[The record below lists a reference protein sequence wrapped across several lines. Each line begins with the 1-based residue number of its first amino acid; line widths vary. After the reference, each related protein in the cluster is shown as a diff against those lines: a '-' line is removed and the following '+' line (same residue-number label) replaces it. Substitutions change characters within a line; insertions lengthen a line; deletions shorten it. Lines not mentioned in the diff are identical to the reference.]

1 MTVQKQIVASPTRA
15 ARAAQYVRMS
25 TEHQRYSTE
34 NQSEIIRR
42 YAETRGIEIV
52 RTYADDGKTGLN
64 LEGRKGLRALLR
76 DIEAGQNDFS
86 SVLVYDV
93 SRWGR
98 FQDADESAY
107 YEFVCR
113 RANVSVHYCA
123 EQFEN
128 DGSMST
134 AVLKTVKRVM
144 AGEYS
149 RELSVKVF
157 QGQGHLIELGF
168 RQGGAAGYGLRR
180 LLVDQDC
187 AAKEL
192 LARGQRKS
200 LQTDRVILVPG
211 PETEIAIVREIY
223 DLFTRENK
231 TEQQIA
237 DLLNNRGVRTDLD
250 REWTRSTIQQVLKNP
265 KYIGDNVFN
274 RTSFKLKQKHVRNP
288 PEMWIRRNGAFTP
301 IVTLEQFGAA
311 ASLIESR
318 HSRLSDEDLLKRL
331 RELFDREGMLSG
343 ILIDE
348 ARDMPSPACYRSRFG
363 SLMRAY
369 SLIGYT
375 PSRDYRYLEINQA
388 LRERHR
394 AICESINH
402 NLRSLGAQIQQDE
415 RSGILTING
424 DFTASVVVARCH
436 ESYTGSCRWLLRL
449 ERSLKPDV
457 TVAVRLLPDNE
468 NILDYYLLPA
478 VDVLARKLRLAPE
491 NAVVLDVYRFENLSF
506 FMSLARRSHI
516 EEAA

>member
-1 MTVQKQIVASPTRA
+1 
-15 ARAAQYVRMS
+15 
-25 TEHQRYSTE
+25 
-34 NQSEIIRR
+34 
-42 YAETRGIEIV
+42 
-52 RTYADDGKTGLN
+52 
-64 LEGRKGLRALLR
+64 
-76 DIEAGQNDFS
+76 
-86 SVLVYDV
+86 
-93 SRWGR
+93 
-98 FQDADESAY
+98 
-107 YEFVCR
+107 
-113 RANVSVHYCA
+113 
-123 EQFEN
+123 
-128 DGSMST
+128 MST

-168 RQGGAAGYGLRR
+168 RQGGPAGYGLRR

-250 REWTRSTIQQVLKNP
+250 REWTRSTIQQILKNP

-301 IVTLEQFGAA
+301 IVTLDQFGAA

-331 RELFDREGMLSG
+331 RELFDREGTLSG

-369 SLIGYT
+369 SLVGYT

-402 NLRSLGAQIQQDE
+402 DLRSLGAQIQQDE

-506 FMSLARRSHI
+506 FLSLARRIQI

>member
-1 MTVQKQIVASPTRA
+1 
-15 ARAAQYVRMS
+15 
-25 TEHQRYSTE
+25 
-34 NQSEIIRR
+34 
-42 YAETRGIEIV
+42 
-52 RTYADDGKTGLN
+52 
-64 LEGRKGLRALLR
+64 
-76 DIEAGQNDFS
+76 
-86 SVLVYDV
+86 
-93 SRWGR
+93 
-98 FQDADESAY
+98 
-107 YEFVCR
+107 
-113 RANVSVHYCA
+113 
-123 EQFEN
+123 
-128 DGSMST
+128 MST

-192 LARGQRKS
+192 LAHGQRKS

-250 REWTRSTIQQVLKNP
+250 REWTRSTVQQVLKNP

-301 IVTLEQFGAA
+301 IVTLDQFGAA

-331 RELFDREGMLSG
+331 RELFDREGTLSG

-369 SLIGYT
+369 SLVGYT
-375 PSRDYRYLEINQA
+375 PARDYRYLEINQA

-394 AICESINH
+394 AICESIH
-402 NLRSLGAQIQQDE
+402 HDLRSLGAQIRQDE

-457 TVAVRLLPDNE
+457 TVSVRLLPDNE

-506 FMSLARRSHI
+506 FLSLARRSHI

>member
-1 MTVQKQIVASPTRA
+1 
-15 ARAAQYVRMS
+15 MS

-34 NQSEIIRR
+34 NQSDAIRR
-42 YAETRGIEIV
+42 YAEARGFEIV

-76 DIEAGQNDFS
+76 DIEAGENDFS

-113 RANVSVHYCA
+113 RAKVTVHYCA

-128 DGSMST
+128 DGSMPT

-223 DLFTRENK
+223 DLFIRENK

-301 IVTLEQFGAA
+301 IVTLDQFGAA

-331 RELFDREGMLSG
+331 RELFDREGTLSG

-369 SLIGYT
+369 SLVGYT

-402 NLRSLGAQIQQDE
+402 DLRSLGAQIQQDE
-415 RSGILTING
+415 RSGILTVNG

-506 FMSLARRSHI
+506 FLSLARRSHI